1 MLKPSLLREAL
12 LARVPQLKDH
22 PERLTIAL
30 EQGTVICTPAASLSF
45 EYQYPLRI
53 TLSEAG
59 DDIDALVV
67 SLLLWL
73 RDNQPDLMSPRDRVN
88 GMVFSSSSTGDFTV
102 VILLTERVLVSEDD
116 GALHVTHVP
125 EPLPPEAVSRPWQL
139 YINHQRVSEWPAIS
153 HDGGERDE

>member
-1 MLKPSLLREAL
+1 MLKPNQLREVL

-22 PERLTIAL
+22 PERLTMSL
-30 EQGTVICTPAASLSF
+30 EQGTVACTPAASLSF

-53 TLSEAG
+53 TLSESG

-73 RDNQPDLMSPRDRVN
+73 RENQPDLMTTSARCEN
-88 GMVFSSSSTGDFTV
+88 GMVFSSSANGDFTV
-102 VILLTERVLVSEDD
+102 VIRLTERVLVSEDD

-139 YINHQRVSEWPAIS
+139 YINHQLVNEWPAT
-153 HDGGERDE
+153 